1 MRKIKTVST
10 VLALFAVMSV
20 FANKGKK
27 KVANESN
34 NLSGQIYEM
43 LKDNQFNLE
52 SHDLTAE
59 VRFIINENNELVVLS
74 VETNDEILEGFV
86 KSRLNYQK
94 VGSSAVVPGRVYEV
108 PVRITA

>member
-52 SHDLTAE
+52 SGDLTAE
-59 VRFIINENNELVVLS
+59 VSFIINEKGELVVLS
-74 VETNDEILEGFV
+74 VETKDEILEGFV